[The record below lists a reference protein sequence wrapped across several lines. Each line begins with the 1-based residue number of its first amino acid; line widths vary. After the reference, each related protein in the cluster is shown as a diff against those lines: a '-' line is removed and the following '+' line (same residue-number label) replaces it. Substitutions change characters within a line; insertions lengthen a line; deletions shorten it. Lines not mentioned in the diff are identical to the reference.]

1 MTLWPSVPPPP
12 PPSLPSERNFSPG
25 PKQCIFTLD
34 TVAPCHVNK
43 VRVFAW
49 RFNTAADKSAQE
61 CLPAGDK
68 GTLRGHCA
76 IPGGV
81 PLWSPLST
89 PNSSSSRPRHMSLIT
104 TSSQNKAYLLKTAD
118 CPRPRSE
125 DNRDP
130 ARICARTHLLLQAGP
145 AGWLSYKHLSLDRL

>member
-1 MTLWPSVPPPP
+1 MTLWPSRPPPPP
-12 PPSLPSERNFSPG
+12 PPSLPSERNCSPG

-61 CLPAGDK
+61 CLPVGDK

-104 TSSQNKAYLLKTAD
+104 TSSQNKAYLLKTAG
-118 CPRPRSE
+118 CPRPQVRIIVILRGFAHERTCCCRS
-125 DNRDP
+125 DQRDGCLTSP
-130 ARICARTHLLLQAGP
+130 KPR
-145 AGWLSYKHLSLDRL
+145 